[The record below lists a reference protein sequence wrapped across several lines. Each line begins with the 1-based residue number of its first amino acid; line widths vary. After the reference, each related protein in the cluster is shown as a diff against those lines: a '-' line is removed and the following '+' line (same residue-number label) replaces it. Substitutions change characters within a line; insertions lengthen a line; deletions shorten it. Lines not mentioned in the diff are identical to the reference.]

1 MKPVVLL
8 IGKLPHVIGNVAEQ
22 LDHLPIQWLG
32 AHDQP
37 EVVRQLETE
46 PRIECVIM
54 GAGLDDR
61 IRGDLIG
68 IIAEL
73 RPDVC
78 IHLKDRASGPDG
90 LVPFVERVVRMEVLP
105 NHARTAAAAG

>member
-1 MKPVVLL
+1 MHPIVLL
-8 IGKLPHVIGNVAEQ
+8 IGRLPQVIGDVAQQ

-32 AHDQP
+32 AHDHA

-46 PRIECVIM
+46 PRIACVIM
-54 GAGLDDR
+54 GAGLDDV

-68 IIAEL
+68 IIASL

-78 IHLKDRASGPDG
+78 IHLKDRDSGPEG
-90 LVPFVERVVRMEVLP
+90 LVPFVERIVQKDLITLP
-105 NHARTAAAAG
+105 EQLEMAV

>member
-1 MKPVVLL
+1 MKPIVLL
-8 IGKLPHVIGNVAEQ
+8 IGKLPHVIGDVARQ

-46 PRIECVIM
+46 PRISCVIM
-54 GAGLDDR
+54 GAGLDDQ

-68 IIAEL
+68 IIAAL
-73 RPDVC
+73 RPDIC
-78 IHLKDRASGPDG
+78 IHLKDRASGPEG
-90 LVPFVERVVRMEVLP
+90 LVPFVESVVRAHILP
-105 NHARTAAAAG
+105 QKSPVMLAM

>member
-8 IGKLPHVIGNVAEQ
+8 IGKLPHVIGNVARQ

-37 EVVRQLETE
+37 EVVRQLESE
-46 PRIECVIM
+46 PRIACAIM
-54 GAGLDDR
+54 GAGLDDQ

-68 IIAEL
+68 IIAAL
-73 RPDVC
+73 RPDIC

-90 LVPFVERVVRMEVLP
+90 LVPFVETVVRAHILP
-105 NHARTAAAAG
+105 QKSPVSLAI